1 MLDTL
6 YERIG
11 GSARINATLEIFYR
25 RVLTD
30 DRLSQFFIDIDMK
43 HLQGRQ
49 SMFLSMLLGGKVVYT
64 RARLRGAHAG
74 ARSQGM
80 DDTHFDA
87 VIQHFR
93 EALQEARVSPGVVNE
108 TIALLE
114 NTRTEVLDRA

>member
-11 GSARINATLEIFYR
+11 GSAKINATLEIFYQK
-25 RVLTD
+25 VLTD
-30 DRLSQFFIDIDMK
+30 DRLRQFFKDIDLK

-49 SMFLSMLLGGKVVYT
+49 SMFLSMLLGGTVVYT
-64 RARLRGAHAG
+64 RARLRDAHAG
-74 ARSQGM
+74 ARAQGM
-80 DDTHFDA
+80 DDRHFDA

-93 EALQEARVSPGVVNE
+93 EALQEARVSPDVVNE
-108 TIALLE
+108 TITLLE